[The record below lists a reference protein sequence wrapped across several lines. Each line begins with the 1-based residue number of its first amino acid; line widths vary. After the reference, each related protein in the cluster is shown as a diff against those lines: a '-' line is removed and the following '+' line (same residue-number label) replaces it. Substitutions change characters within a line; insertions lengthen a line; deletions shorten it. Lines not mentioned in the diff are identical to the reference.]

1 MYGEV
6 IDLRIQEAVDI
17 PRRTVIDSAVR
28 YSNNGGTAK
37 NNEEHTDFKKT
48 DPEYKNDVLE
58 KIISDLNK
66 KLNVAGREIRYNIH
80 EKTRQVMVKVVDT
93 DTGKTIREI
102 PPEKS
107 LDILAKILEQ
117 SGLLVDEKT

>member
-1 MYGEV
+1 MN
-6 IDLRIQEAVDI
+6 IAQTADNR
-17 PRRTVIDSAVR
+17 PRPAFGAPAAKGPVEKA
-28 YSNNGGTAK
+28 GGRRGAS
-37 NNEEHTDFKKT
+37 KT
-48 DPEYKNDVLE
+48 DPEYKQDVLE

-66 KLNVAGREIRYNIH
+66 KLDASGRELRCSIH
-80 EKTRQVMVKVVDT
+80 EKTGQVIVKVVDT
-93 DTGKTIREI
+93 ETGKTIREI

>member
-1 MYGEV
+1 MN
-6 IDLRIQEAVDI
+6 LRIQESVDI

-28 YSNNGGTAK
+28 YSSNGGAVK
-37 NNEEHTDFKKT
+37 NSEEHTDFKKT

-58 KIISDLNK
+58 KIINDLNK
-66 KLNVAGREIRYNIH
+66 KLNVTGREIRYNIH